1 MTHAD
6 MTIDDITRTLR
17 TSPLPPDDA
26 LTAAVAH
33 ADALA
38 PAVYEQLA
46 RFCRG
51 VCLLPEDE
59 NLMFYGL
66 HVLAAARHAELWQR
80 LVDLARTPAEELA
93 DLFAEHTTHSLSRL
107 MLSVWDGDAEA
118 LFRLIEH
125 ADMADEAKWALFDVA
140 ARLTIDGR
148 IPRDTTVGF
157 LERFEAEGLAEDD
170 SGLWW
175 GWETTISNLRISE
188 LRPAVERAWQKPAFA
203 HLSAESRASW
213 IETLQPTAVDPH
225 APTPLD
231 TAGIHAIDDPVEAL
245 QWLVRRTDVEEQ
257 LQHEAA
263 AAAPPRILTDPAA
276 SIRLDAD
283 EEFWLAR
290 FLVSR
295 QVDPSAMPL
304 VMIDGFL
311 TAAVIGPDA
320 IPLEKI
326 LPVIWGDRPNAHE
339 PAWADDAQRDHVL
352 ELLARMQATI
362 AARRDANAP
371 QEPLLP
377 TGPDWIDAARAWGE
391 GFALGLEID
400 DESWNPLFQDI
411 RGAEDGLAVLALCEG
426 ETEYFGRLATESELQ
441 QIVERLPRILQNIA
455 AYWRDPERVYPKSV
469 PIRVQKIGR
478 NDACP
483 CGSGLKYK
491 KCCALKTPP
500 VTH

>member
-1 MTHAD
+1 MTPD
-6 MTIDDITRTLR
+6 EITHTLR
-17 TSPLPPDDA
+17 TSALPPDET
-26 LTAAVAH
+26 LMAAVAH
-33 ADALA
+33 AEALA
-38 PAVYEQLA
+38 PSVYEQLA

-51 VCLLPEDE
+51 VCLLREDE
-59 NLMFYGL
+59 KLLFYGL
-66 HVLAAARHAELWQR
+66 HVLAAARHAELWPR
-80 LVDLARTPAEELA
+80 LVALARAPAEELA
-93 DLFAEHTTHSLSRL
+93 DLFAEHTSISLARL
-107 MLSVWDGDAEA
+107 MLSVWDGDADA

-125 ADMADEAKWALFDVA
+125 ADMAVEAKWALFDVV
-140 ARLTIDGR
+140 ARLTLDGR
-148 IPRDTTVGF
+148 IPRSTTVAF
-157 LERFEAEGLAEDD
+157 LERFETEGLAEEDNI
-170 SGLWW
+170 LWW
-175 GWETTISNLRISE
+175 GWETTISNLRIPE

-203 HLSAESRASW
+203 HFSGESRASW
-213 IETLQPTAVDPH
+213 IEALQRPASDPDAETL
-225 APTPLD
+225 LD
-231 TAGIHAIDDPVEAL
+231 TADIRAVDDPVEAV
-245 QWLVRRTDVEEQ
+245 QWLVQRVAVEKQ
-257 LQHEAA
+257 LHQDAA
-263 AAAPPRILTDPAA
+263 PAAPPGSLPDAA
-276 SIRLDAD
+276 AGIALRVD
-283 EEFWLAR
+283 EELWLAR

-352 ELLARMQATI
+352 ALLARMQATI

-491 KCCALKTPP
+491 KCCALKPPP